1 MQSENSADQNSLVL
15 DVSEE
20 VLDTLCHLTGLEKFT
35 DATLAGDEF
44 ALFNLCTQYSRFCF
58 ATDIARN
65 SCMAMHYSIWE

>member
-1 MQSENSADQNSLVL
+1 M

-20 VLDTLCHLTGLEKFT
+20 VLDTSCHLTGSKKFT

-44 ALFNLCTQYSRFCF
+44 ALFNLCTQYSRLFL

>member
-1 MQSENSADQNSLVL
+1 M
-15 DVSEE
+15 
-20 VLDTLCHLTGLEKFT
+20 TFCHLTGLEKFT
-35 DATLAGDEF
+35 DVTLAGDEF